1 MKTFLSTMSILLL
14 TLTSILTTSTISYGS
29 NGSIPLSGALIM
41 PNDPMPLS
49 PEWNVLDIKGSF
61 IGEYKAEILVYHYV
75 DSTERW
81 VNDYSIE
88 QKKDYSIRLNP
99 EVDYQVW
106 FLSPEGGTKILCI
119 ESGTFGTYSI
129 SCDIDFSLPG
139 KLFSKLYQDDEG
151 CGYLMDTC
159 KGCFITYDTHP
170 IDNVEANIV
179 GHDQ

>member
-1 MKTFLSTMSILLL
+1 MKTFSSTMSILLL
-14 TLTSILTTSTISYGS
+14 TPIFILTTSTISYGS
-29 NGSIPLSGALIM
+29 NSSIPLSGAVLT
-41 PNDPMPLS
+41 PNNPMPFN

-75 DSTERW
+75 DSVDRW

-88 QKKDYSIRLNP
+88 EKKDYSIRLNP
-99 EVDYQVW
+99 EVNYQVW
-106 FLSPEGGTKILCI
+106 FLSPEGGIKILCI
-119 ESGTFGTYSI
+119 ESGTLGTYSI

-151 CGYLMDTC
+151 CGYIIDTC
-159 KGCFITYDTHP
+159 GACFNIYETHP
-170 IDNVEANIV
+170 IDNVEANII